1 VTLATKVIEAEADAA
16 AVSQEWD
23 DLAIAASRPFCAP
36 AWALAWWRNVAPAGA
51 ALRIVTVR
59 DGERLV
65 GLAPFWADGSGRRPG
80 YETMAA
86 HLSPP
91 AGPLAA
97 PGREAEVAAA
107 LTEALA
113 EASPKPA
120 SLRLEDQV
128 GEGRIADLV
137 AESWSG
143 VWVHAAPP
151 APLPIVVL
159 DGHDYESW
167 LATKSS
173 KFRQETRRLKR
184 RLDDAGA
191 EFGLVEGDGVER
203 AVDAFVELHGA
214 RWEDRGGSNALVP
227 GIREMLAG
235 AARELLPSGRL
246 RIYAAEVGDRIIAV
260 NILVAAGVEV
270 CGWNSGF
277 DPEWG
282 RYSPS
287 LLLTLH
293 ALADAA
299 ERGEKRLSLGPG
311 GAAYK
316 RRMADAEEEVG
327 VLTVVP
333 RGAGYLR
340 TRLGLVGHQLRWGLS
355 RRLSPDAKQRLRR
368 LARR

>member
-1 VTLATKVIEAEADAA
+1 VTLATKVIEGEGDADA
-16 AVSQEWD
+16 VRQEWD
-23 DLAIAASRPFCAP
+23 DLAVAASRPFCAP
-36 AWALAWWRNVAPAGA
+36 AWALAWWRNAAPAGGEM
-51 ALRIVTVR
+51 RIVTAR

-65 GLAPFWADGSGRRPG
+65 GLAPLWADGSGRRAR

-97 PGREAEVAAA
+97 PGREGEVAEA
-107 LTEALA
+107 LSAALA
-113 EASPKPA
+113 EAAPKPA

-128 GEGRIADLV
+128 GEGRIADRI
-137 AESWSG
+137 AESWPRA
-143 VWVHAAPP
+143 WVHAAPP

-184 RLDDAGA
+184 RLDDAGG
-191 EFGLVEGDGVER
+191 EFELVGGDGVER
-203 AVDAFVELHGA
+203 AVAAFVELHGA

-227 GIREMLAG
+227 GIREMLAE
-235 AARELLPSGRL
+235 AARELLPNGRL
-246 RIYAAEVGDRIIAV
+246 RIYAAGVEGRIIAV
-260 NILVAAGVEV
+260 NILVAAGEEV

-299 ERGEKRLSLGPG
+299 GRGEKRLSLGPG
-311 GAAYK
+311 GGAYK

-333 RGAGYLR
+333 RGSGYLR
-340 TRLGLVGHQLRWGLS
+340 TRLGLVGHQVRWGLS